1 MNTVSLLT
9 ESSWEKPADLLTSK
23 EPGSNKGEEDD
34 GEEEDEEEEES
45 QEEPAAAE
53 EESLPGEGE
62 SMDVTPAS
70 MESEVVEEVNQMP
83 TVPKISF
90 RVSSVCQ
97 ESVRLHIPKLTVF
110 IFRKGKL
117 MQSPR
122 RRRKTRKQV
131 KMLRKR
137 KLKRQRRRKR
147 SIAPQLNRR
156 RRRRRRRSPKGGE
169 LQIRM
174 GPGSRSRRRRIPSEC
189 LEAEDADA

>member
-9 ESSWEKPADLLTSK
+9 ESSWEKPADFLTSE

-34 GEEEDEEEEES
+34 EEES
-45 QEEPAAAE
+45 QEELAAAE

-62 SMDVTPAS
+62 SVDVAPAS
-70 MESEVVEEVNQMP
+70 MESEVVEEVNQTP

-117 MQSPR
+117 TRSPR

-131 KMLRKR
+131 TMLRKR

-147 SIAPQLNRR
+147 SRAPQLNRR
-156 RRRRRRRSPKGGE
+156 RRRRSRRSPKGGE

-189 LEAEDADA
+189 LEAEGADA